1 LFLTYKLRF
10 YYSVRQCKNK
20 WKLIDTSISS
30 KPKNYTLSK
39 KLITLANK
47 LDIKSHEKF
56 ISIES
61 NILFKCAMIAYQVM
75 SKLENMYLLTFYVQ
89 IIWFQ

>member
-1 LFLTYKLRF
+1 MLPVNITYNIIIIIIT
-10 YYSVRQCKNK
+10 VRQCQNK
-20 WKLIDTSISS
+20 WKLIDMGISS

-47 LDIKSHEKF
+47 LDITSHENF

-61 NILFKCAMIAYQVM
+61 NILFKCAMAAYQVC
-75 SKLENMYLLTFYVQ
+75 K
-89 IIWFQ
+89 